1 MFVTHMVINTKGD
14 TMKFLSDKPIES
26 KEQDLLHRA
35 EYAKRFAKNLVTLTQ
50 VNSFTVSLNGCWGS
64 GKTSLINLIKNEIY
78 NLQNYDDEIE
88 YFPVILDF
96 APWNTLEENVIIK
109 QFFDSFSSVFTK
121 TKIKQLLKDKRTKLA
136 LKIIEELPYIGKN
149 IRELHNLFNSYFKGF
164 LGEDGDLL
172 ETKKKITRN
181 LEKSKFKYIVFIDD
195 IDRLN
200 NKEIRLLIQL
210 IKAVCNF
217 PNVVYVLAFDKTIVA
232 DALKE
237 EQSIDG
243 YAYLEKIIQLSVDIP
258 EIETDDLQQY
268 LLQKIESVIGNV
280 DENDFNVNRWSYI
293 FRKGFANYFK
303 TLRDVNRY
311 INSIQFKFANYCKV
325 IDIIDFLTMEAIS
338 LFEPRLLQ
346 LLLNYRGLLCG
357 ESLFGNKDVEAKKF
371 KTKVENISINYQMLV
386 VLFPALDNE
395 HITNFHGE
403 SKNFYY
409 LKSRGRICFIDNFD
423 YYFAGQLN
431 RNSISKDD
439 VKKMLY
445 CNTREDNNEYF
456 SRLNNRSYNTL
467 LQFLFGLSQDK
478 THIERIALFLPEL
491 MEYNIKFKNLT
502 GFLVLDNSHWI
513 DGIIDKIYKS
523 FGKEKMLEY
532 LSNLYKSSN
541 DYGTLI
547 DNIYSNARGTDFY
560 FKNDKEDS
568 NFSIEE
574 IEILHKILIERLKKE
589 MAKPESIEIPNFI
602 QILYFIEKKNR
613 DVLQEWYNTQS
624 SNLLN
629 IVDKLVNSG
638 YGESSVRF
646 RTYNFCHDVFD
657 EFVDV
662 ELIKKKVRIFVSSS
676 DDLSDNPEQ
685 LLGKILFLMPV
696 RKDDAYVLS
705 DIMGFCQANSIKFSY
720 ADSFT
725 DE

>member
-1 MFVTHMVINTKGD
+1 MHTKGD
-14 TMKFLSDKPIES
+14 AMKFLSDRPIEN

-35 EYAKRFAKNLVTLTQ
+35 EYAEHFAKNLVTLTQ
-50 VNSFTVSLNGCWGS
+50 VNSFTVSLDGCWGS

-121 TKIKQLLKDKRTKLA
+121 SKIKQLLKDKHTKLA
-136 LKIIEELPYIGKN
+136 LSILEDMPYIGKK
-149 IRELHNLFNSYFKGF
+149 IQALHKLFDKYFKGF
-164 LGEDGDLL
+164 LGEESDLL
-172 ETKKKITRN
+172 ETKKQIIHN

-200 NKEIRLLIQL
+200 NKEIRLLMQL

-217 PNVVYVLAFDKTIVA
+217 PNVVYVLAFDRDIVA
-232 DALKE
+232 NALNE

-243 YAYLEKIIQLSVDIP
+243 HAYLEKIIQLSVDIP
-258 EIETDDLQQY
+258 ELGTDDLQQY
-268 LLQKIESVIGNV
+268 LLRKIESVIGNV
-280 DENDFNVNRWSYI
+280 DENEFNVNRWSFI
-293 FRKGFANYFK
+293 FRNGFANYFK

-311 INSIQFKFANYCKV
+311 INSIQFKFENYCKV
-325 IDIIDFLTMEAIS
+325 IDVIDFLTMEAIS

-346 LLLNYRGLLCG
+346 LLLSYRTLICG
-357 ESLFGNKDVEAKKF
+357 ELLFGKKDTEAEKF
-371 KTKVENISINYQMLV
+371 KTSVDNISSNYQMLV
-386 VLFPALDNE
+386 VLFPVLDNGSF
-395 HITNFHGE
+395 TNFNGE
-403 SKNFYY
+403 SKNVYY
-409 LKSRGRICFIDNFD
+409 LKSRGRICFIDNLN

-445 CNTREDNNEYF
+445 YNTREDNNKYF
-456 SRLNNRSYNTL
+456 SELNNRSYNTL

-478 THIERIALFLPEL
+478 KYIEKIALFLPEL

-502 GFLVLDNSHWI
+502 GFIILHNSHWI
-513 DGIIDKIYKS
+513 DAIIDNIYKS
-523 FGKEKMLEY
+523 FGKERMLAY

-547 DNIYSNARGTDFY
+547 DNIYSNAKGTDFY
-560 FKNDKEDS
+560 LKNEEEEP
-568 NFSIEE
+568 NYSIQE
-574 IEILHKILIERLKKE
+574 IEGLHEILIERLKKE
-589 MAKPESIEIPNFI
+589 MAKPKFIEIPNFT
-602 QILYFIEKKNR
+602 QILYFIKSKNK
-613 DVLQEWYNTQS
+613 DILQEWYNTQS
-624 SNLLN
+624 INLLS
-629 IVDKLVNSG
+629 IMDKLVNSG

-646 RTYNFCHDVFD
+646 RTYSFCHDVFD

-662 ELIKKKVRIFVSSS
+662 ELIKKKVRIFVASS
-676 DDLSDNPEQ
+676 DDLIDKPEQ

-696 RKDDAYVLS
+696 KKNDAYVLS
-705 DIMGFCQANSIKFSY
+705 DIMNFCNENTIKFLY
-720 ADSFT
+720 EDSFI